1 LDLENLE
8 WSLFAM
14 KGLPGSAD
22 GSRWQLDGLHVS
34 AGGTNDVQRV
44 LDHLRWSVEEG
55 YDVHVVLSENQI
67 QKTAHAQPVQTI
79 NAAAQAG
86 NGQLGDPVLPLKKE
100 I

>member
-1 LDLENLE
+1 
-8 WSLFAM
+8 M

-44 LDHLRWSVEEG
+44 LDHLWWSVEEG

-67 QKTAHAQPVQTI
+67 QKTAHAQPIQAI